1 MNVLL
6 NSKMN
11 KIQRK
16 GIVKINNTF
25 LDLDALYIKG
35 KDKIIDEHSYL
46 LVIQSYNT
54 NTKLLEVLNVRL
66 ATDMCDFSISCIDC
80 ETIAGV
86 NYITSTINNYTKVDD
101 GAKTIREI
109 YKKYL
114 LFRQKYWDS
123 CEFER
128 KSFINNVF
136 NCFRYKIKT
145 FNFRDCKIDL

>member
-1 MNVLL
+1 
-6 NSKMN
+6 MN
-11 KIQRK
+11 KVQRK

-35 KDKIIDEHSYL
+35 KNKIIDEYSQL
-46 LVIQSYNT
+46 LVIQSYDKNT
-54 NTKLLEVLNVRL
+54 QLLELLYIRL
-66 ATDMCDFSISCIDC
+66 KTDMCDFAINCVDC
-80 ETIAGV
+80 TTIAGV
-86 NYITSTINNYTKVDD
+86 NFITSTINNYTKVDD
-101 GAKTIREI
+101 CAKTIREI

-114 LFRQKYWDS
+114 LFRQKYWNA

-145 FNFRDCKIDL
+145 FNNRDCKIDL

>member
-1 MNVLL
+1 
-6 NSKMN
+6 MN
-11 KIQRK
+11 KVQRT

-25 LDLDALYIKG
+25 LDLNALYIKG

-46 LVIQSYNT
+46 LVIQSYDK
-54 NTKLLEVLNVRL
+54 NTKLLEVLHVRL
-66 ATDMCDFSISCIDC
+66 ATDMCDFSITNVDC

-86 NYITSTINNYTKVDD
+86 NYITSTINNYIKIDD
-101 GAKTIREI
+101 GAKTIKEI

-114 LFRQKYWDS
+114 LFRQKYWDA

-136 NCFRYKIKT
+136 NCFKHKIKT
-145 FNFRDCKIDL
+145 FDNRDCKVDL